1 MIMIL
6 TGGAR
11 GEHPLFV
18 SLENRESIGLHFL
31 YLKQMKILKSGVPHN
46 GMSMCPTSISRCGAH
61 RFYSVFCIVTT
72 LSPSSK
78 LCCTL

>member
-18 SLENRESIGLHFL
+18 SLENRESIGRKFFVFEADENLEKWCAPQRHVD
-31 YLKQMKILKSGVPHN
+31 VPHIDKSVW
-46 GMSMCPTSISRCGAH
+46 GTSI
-61 RFYSVFCIVTT
+61 
-72 LSPSSK
+72 L
-78 LCCTL
+78 

>member
-18 SLENRESIGLHFL
+18 SLENRESIGRQFFVFEADENLEKWCAPDTVSFIEIML
-31 YLKQMKILKSGVPHN
+31 YL
-46 GMSMCPTSISRCGAH
+46 
-61 RFYSVFCIVTT
+61 VT
-72 LSPSSK
+72 K
-78 LCCTL
+78 LCYIL